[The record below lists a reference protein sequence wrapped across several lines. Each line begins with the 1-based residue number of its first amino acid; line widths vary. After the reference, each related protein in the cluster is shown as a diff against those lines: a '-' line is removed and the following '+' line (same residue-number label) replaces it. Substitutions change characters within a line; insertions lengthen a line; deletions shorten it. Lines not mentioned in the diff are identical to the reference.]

1 GTDVRAFLNTT
12 FPNRWIGH
20 CGTIAWSPRSPDV
33 TPLDFFFFWGYY
45 VKHKVYSKEIRDVE
59 DLRAS
64 ITAAIATV
72 TTEIAQRTW
81 LELDY
86 RLNILRATKEAHM
99 AVH

>member
-1 GTDVRAFLNTT
+1 MDRTLWHN
-12 FPNRWIGH
+12 
-20 CGTIAWSPRSPDV
+20 CLV
-33 TPLDFFFFWGYY
+33 TKISRHHSTGFFFLWGYY